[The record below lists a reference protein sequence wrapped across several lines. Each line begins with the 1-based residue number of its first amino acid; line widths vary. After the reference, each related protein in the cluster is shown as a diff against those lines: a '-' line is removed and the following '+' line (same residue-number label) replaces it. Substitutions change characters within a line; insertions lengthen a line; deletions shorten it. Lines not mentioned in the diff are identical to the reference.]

1 MTEQEE
7 KIWRAILDN
16 RQLDAESIAKIVGAT
31 AEEVLAQMNR
41 ISSEN
46 WREVKPS
53 VPPTRVQTLELA
65 KRLTSGDR
73 NKSYGPPYDN
83 LKSCAN
89 LWEAYLN
96 NKFGDLQAQPD
107 GGYAVR
113 ITAEDVAWMMNLL
126 KMTRTFY
133 PGYHPDNYTD
143 GACYAAIAGECREI
157 QNAEG

>member
-1 MTEQEE
+1 MNEKEE
-7 KIWRAILDN
+7 RIWRVMLDN
-16 RQLDAESIAKIVGAT
+16 RTLDAEGIAKLADVST
-31 AEEVLAQMNR
+31 EEVLAQMAR

-46 WREVKPS
+46 WREEKPS
-53 VPPTRVQTLELA
+53 VLPTRVHTLELA

-89 LWEAYLN
+89 LWAAYMN
-96 NKFGDLQAQPD
+96 NKWGCLEHTAD
-107 GGYAVR
+107 GSYTVR
-113 ITAEDVAWMMNLL
+113 ITAEDVAWMLNLL
-126 KMTRTFY
+126 KMTRSFY

-157 QNAEG
+157 QDAEE

>member
-16 RQLDAESIAKIVGAT
+16 RQLDAESIAKIAGAT
-31 AEEVLAQMNR
+31 TEEVLAQMNR

-46 WREVKPS
+46 WREVKPA
-53 VPPTRVQTLELA
+53 VKPTRVQTLEMA
-65 KRLTSGDR
+65 KHLTSADR
-73 NKSYGPPYDN
+73 DKAYGPPYDN
-83 LKSCAN
+83 LTACGN

-96 NKFGDLQAQPD
+96 NKFGALQAQPD

-126 KMTRTFY
+126 KMTRSFY